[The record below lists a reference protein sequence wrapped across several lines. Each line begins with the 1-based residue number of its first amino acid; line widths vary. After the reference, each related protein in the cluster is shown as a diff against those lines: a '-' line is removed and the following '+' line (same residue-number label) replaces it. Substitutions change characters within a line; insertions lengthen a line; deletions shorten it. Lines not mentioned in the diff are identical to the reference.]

1 MGEQRFCERLDG
13 AIVLRVDVDPQ
24 VGPRREQL
32 LETGD
37 RVHARDARTSDSVPR
52 EVCDRAG
59 RVGHSIEPIVVK
71 RHEHAIRGEVHVG
84 LDVAIA
90 QSHGVLEG
98 GHGVLGSGVQAT
110 TMRHGD
116 RQVVVEERMS
126 TAMRSAWRRRVHR
139 RKLRRGT
146 QARPLWY
153 LTSWSSTVRAFV
165 VSAVA
170 RPVAGPRSTRERA
183 TNQPT
188 HQGAGTMSESTRA
201 ETDGEAAV
209 NAAIDQLLAD
219 CPPTETSEEAFL
231 GRQFDLGLAWV
242 HFPEGLGGL
251 GLSPKLQRNVIARV
265 SQARG
270 PMGGAKNPIGYGMC
284 APALVAHGTPEHTA
298 LLRSLF
304 TNEHIWCQLF
314 SEPGAGSDVASLAC
328 KAERD
333 GDEWILNGQKV
344 WTTLAHISSYGLIVA
359 RTDAEVPKHRGM
371 TAFVIDMA
379 APGVE
384 VRPLRQMTGEAEFNE
399 VYFTDVRVPDAMRV
413 DDVGRGWA
421 VAITTLMNERVSI
434 GGGTPPRNSGAIGQ
448 LLSLYRERADAS
460 DAVTRDRFM
469 RLWSRAE
476 INRITNLRASQN
488 RRLGTPG
495 PEGSIAKLAMADLNK
510 AIYEVAID
518 LMGPEGMTYD
528 SYEMHQ
534 PKVALFGTDV
544 RKNFLRARANSI
556 EGGTTEVM
564 KNILGERVLGLPG
577 DVRVDRD
584 VAWSQVPRN

>member
-1 MGEQRFCERLDG
+1 
-13 AIVLRVDVDPQ
+13 
-24 VGPRREQL
+24 
-32 LETGD
+32 
-37 RVHARDARTSDSVPR
+37 
-52 EVCDRAG
+52 
-59 RVGHSIEPIVVK
+59 
-71 RHEHAIRGEVHVG
+71 
-84 LDVAIA
+84 
-90 QSHGVLEG
+90 
-98 GHGVLGSGVQAT
+98 
-110 TMRHGD
+110 
-116 RQVVVEERMS
+116 
-126 TAMRSAWRRRVHR
+126 
-139 RKLRRGT
+139 
-146 QARPLWY
+146 
-153 LTSWSSTVRAFV
+153 
-165 VSAVA
+165 
-170 RPVAGPRSTRERA
+170 
-183 TNQPT
+183 
-188 HQGAGTMSESTRA
+188 MSESTRA

-284 APALVAHGTPEHTA
+284 APALVAHGTPEHTV